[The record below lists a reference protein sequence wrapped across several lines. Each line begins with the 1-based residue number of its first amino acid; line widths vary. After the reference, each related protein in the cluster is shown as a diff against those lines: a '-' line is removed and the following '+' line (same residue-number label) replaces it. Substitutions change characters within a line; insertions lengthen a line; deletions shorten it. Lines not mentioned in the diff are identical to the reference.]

1 MQPAAWLRRSQK
13 PEVGA
18 LIQMA
23 SPEIGDEE
31 KRAVLEVLDSGHLAQ
46 GPVVEDFE
54 RKFAAW
60 CGAKH
65 AIAVNS
71 GTAALHLLM
80 LAHRIKED
88 DEVIT
93 PAFTFVASANAAR
106 FVGARPVFV
115 DIESETYCI
124 DPAKVEAA
132 ITPKTRAVLAVDL
145 YGHPAAIPELDQ
157 IARKHGLVL
166 IEDACQAHGAAIG
179 DRKTGALGATATF
192 SFYPTKNMTTAEGG
206 MVTTSDD
213 GIASAVRAL
222 RQHGARERYHHEV
235 LGYNFRMTDIA
246 AAIGRAQLAKLD
258 RLNEARR
265 RNASVLDEGLAGTP
279 GVVLPRERAGCRHV
293 YHQYTIAIAG
303 DRKRFQQ
310 RLTDRGIGTA
320 IHYEVPVY
328 RQPLYT
334 AIGYGRV
341 SLPATEAAA
350 ATVLSLP
357 VHPRLTDGDLDHIV
371 ESVREAALAA

>member
-1 MQPAAWLRRSQK
+1 MQPVAWWPRSPK
-13 PEVGA
+13 PEVDA

-31 KRAVLEVLDSGHLAQ
+31 KRAVLEVMDSGHLAQ
-46 GPVVEDFE
+46 GPVVEEFE
-54 RKFAAW
+54 REFAAW
-60 CGAKH
+60 CGVKH

-80 LAHRIKED
+80 LAHRIQED

-115 DIESETYCI
+115 DIESQTYCI

-132 ITPKTRAVLAVDL
+132 ITPRTRAVLAVDL

-157 IARKHGLVL
+157 IARRHGLVL

-213 GIASAVRAL
+213 GIAWAVRAL
-222 RQHGARERYHHEV
+222 RQHGASERYHHEV

-279 GVVLPRERAGCRHV
+279 GVVLPRERAGYRHV
-293 YHQYTIAIAG
+293 YHQYTIAVAG
-303 DRKRFQQ
+303 DRQRFQQ
-310 RLTDRGIGTA
+310 RLTGRGIGTA
-320 IHYEVPVY
+320 IHYEVPVH
-328 RQPLYT
+328 RQPLY
-334 AIGYGRV
+334 AAMGYARV

-357 VHPRLTDGDLDHIV
+357 VHPRLSDGDLDRIV
-371 ESVREAALAA
+371 ESVREAAAA

>member
-1 MQPAAWLRRSQK
+1 MD
-13 PEVGA
+13 A
-18 LIQMA
+18 LIQVA

-31 KRAVLEVLDSGHLAQ
+31 KRAVLEVMDSGHLAQ
-46 GPVVEDFE
+46 GPVVEEFE
-54 RKFAAW
+54 REFAAW
-60 CGAKH
+60 CGVKH

-80 LAHRIKED
+80 LAHRIQED

-106 FVGARPVFV
+106 FVGARPAFV

-132 ITPKTRAVLAVDL
+132 ITPKTRVLLAVDL
-145 YGHPAAIPELDQ
+145 YGHPAAIPALDQ
-157 IARKHGLVL
+157 IARRHGLVL

-179 DRKTGALGATATF
+179 ERKTGALGATATF

-222 RQHGARERYHHEV
+222 RQHGASERYHHEV

-246 AAIGRAQLAKLD
+246 AAIGRAQLAKLE

-279 GVVLPRERAGCRHV
+279 GVVVPRERAGCRHV

-303 DRKRFQQ
+303 DRQRFQR
-310 RLTDRGIGTA
+310 RLTERGIGTA
-320 IHYEVPVY
+320 IHYEVPVH
-328 RQPLYT
+328 RQPLY
-334 AIGYGRV
+334 AAMGYGRV

-357 VHPRLTDGDLDHIV
+357 VHPRLSDGDLDRIV
-371 ESVREAALAA
+371 EGVREAAVAA